1 MKIKI
6 IPFFIMLISIF
17 SCNLINDTP
26 DQVFQVIG
34 LNANKIPSSFQ
45 RIFREFR
52 QHKANGTLKLPAED
66 GKTMKQAS
74 CEEVVKFAY
83 ANIFKQDIKRIKN
96 LNPTKD
102 AEPIVKAGIELFE
115 YADEIQSRDFLIIA
129 KMIDEG
135 KSDEEIDTAVEHL
148 DETKGA
154 ELDQRFGKVMNLLLP
169 YADANG
175 VQYNKI

>member
-6 IPFFIMLISIF
+6 ISFFILLISIF

-26 DQVFQVIG
+26 DQVFHIIG
-34 LNANKIPSSFQ
+34 LSANKIPSSFQ

-52 QHKANGTLKLPAED
+52 EHKANGTLKLPSED
-66 GKTMKQAS
+66 GKTMKRAS

-83 ANIFKQDIKRIKN
+83 ANIFKQDIKRIKD
-96 LNPTKD
+96 LHPTKD

-115 YADEIQSRDFLIIA
+115 YADEIQTRDFLMIA
-129 KMIDEG
+129 KMIDQG
-135 KSDEEIDTAVEHL
+135 KSDEEIDIAVKHL
-148 DETKGA
+148 DDTKGA
-154 ELDQRFGKVMNLLLP
+154 ELDQRFGKVMDLLLP

-175 VQYNKI
+175 VEYNKI